1 LCINAHLS
9 FLFFFYSGENEDC
22 SDNYSIESNDDDYEN
37 DDDLGNDGGDLGD
50 VSFDGEVIPEE
61 HCLDDEYS
69 DMSDIE
75 VRLCGIKS
83 RLVVFV
89 RHARWI
95 RISPSYILCIIYKVM
110 NMDV

>member
-1 LCINAHLS
+1 MCYVSWTVVHFINVHLS
-9 FLFFFYSGENEDC
+9 SFFFYSEDNEDR
-22 SDNYSIESNDDDYEN
+22 SDNYSIESSDDEN
-37 DDDLGNDGGDLGD
+37 DGNLWNDGDDLGD

-75 VRLCGIKS
+75 VRLCGIKC

-95 RISPSYILCIIYKVM
+95 RISPSYILCRI
-110 NMDV
+110 